1 MTIDG
6 LHIIASF
13 FSYFWIVSPI
23 KCVEIRVGGDR
34 MNGAES
40 LVKTFLHNGL
50 DTVFA
55 NPGTSEM
62 HFVAA
67 LDRHPEMNC
76 VLCLFEGGTTGAAD
90 GYYRM
95 KRDVAGTLLHL
106 APGLGNA
113 FANLHNARK
122 SGSGIVNVV
131 GDHATHHLRYES
143 PLRGDIMGVS
153 QAVSHWT
160 RVSDQATSVA
170 SDGAAAIQAARS
182 QNGQIATLAL
192 PADTAWDAATGPA
205 TTSIL
210 AQPLHRPS
218 LKDIEAAAMRLKTA
232 NAALM
237 IGGSALFG
245 PLRELAGKISVET
258 GCRLLADTLIPRIS
272 KGAGAAKL
280 DQLVYPIA
288 PKIAQLEQTS
298 SITLIGAD
306 QPVAFFAYP
315 DKPSTPEPA
324 GCTVSS
330 LCAPT
335 DDIAWTI
342 QSLADAVGVTSKTQ
356 LNTYALD
363 LPPIPTGDL
372 TLAKVG
378 QTLAALIPENAIVC
392 NESVTSGFHVI
403 PPTAT
408 ARPHD
413 LLGGTGGAIGL
424 CLPCAT
430 GAAIACPDRK
440 VIALTG
446 DGSAMYTLQSLW
458 TMARE
463 SLDVTVIVF
472 ANRGYQILRDELS
485 NVGVESF
492 GKNAEAMFDVEN
504 PTLDW
509 VALAKGHGVPGIR
522 IEDIDGF
529 VKALSAG
536 LSRNGPSLIE
546 VMCPP
551 AS

>member
-1 MTIDG
+1 
-6 LHIIASF
+6 
-13 FSYFWIVSPI
+13 
-23 KCVEIRVGGDR
+23 

-40 LVKTFLHNGL
+40 LVKTFLHCGV

-67 LDRHPEMNC
+67 LDDHPEMNC

-106 APGLGNA
+106 APGFGNA
-113 FANLHNARK
+113 FANLHNSRK

-143 PLRGDIMGVS
+143 PLKCDIVGIS

-160 RVSDQATSVA
+160 RVSGDATSVA
-170 SDGAAAIQAARS
+170 VDGAAAIQAARS
-182 QNGQIATLAL
+182 QNGQIATLIL
-192 PADTAWDAATGPA
+192 PADTAWETANGPV
-205 TTSIL
+205 TTSL
-210 AQPLHRPS
+210 PTQRCHRPS
-218 LKDIEAAAMRLKTA
+218 TYDIEAAAARLTTQQ
-232 NAALM
+232 AALM
-237 IGGSALFG
+237 IGGAALFG
-245 PLRELAGKISVET
+245 PLRELVGKIAAET
-258 GCRLLADTLIPRIS
+258 GCRVLADTLIPRIS

-280 DQLVYPIA
+280 DQLVYPIT
-288 PKIAQLEQTS
+288 PKIAQLDGTS
-298 SITLIGAD
+298 SITLLGTD
-306 QPVAFFAYP
+306 RPVAFFAYP
-315 DKPSTPEPA
+315 GKPSVPEPSD
-324 GCTVSS
+324 CPVMD
-330 LCAPT
+330 LCSPT
-335 DDIAWTI
+335 DDIDWTL
-342 QSLADAVGVTSKTQ
+342 QSLADAVGVSSTTSA
-356 LNTYALD
+356 NTFPLE
-363 LPPIPTGDL
+363 LPSIPDGQL

-378 QTLAALIPENAIVC
+378 QTLAALIPENAILC

-413 LLGGTGGAIGL
+413 LLAGTGGAIGL

-463 SLDVTVIVF
+463 SLDITVIVF
-472 ANRGYQILRDELS
+472 ANRGYQILRDELA
-485 NVGVESF
+485 NTGVESF
-492 GKNAEAMFDVEN
+492 GRNAQAMFDVEN
-504 PTLDW
+504 PALDW
-509 VALAKGHGVPGIR
+509 VSLAKGHGVPGVR
-522 IEDIDGF
+522 AEDIDGF
-529 VKALSAG
+529 AKALSEG
-536 LSRNGPSLIE
+536 LSCSGPSLIE
-546 VMCPP
+546 VVCPLP
-551 AS
+551 A